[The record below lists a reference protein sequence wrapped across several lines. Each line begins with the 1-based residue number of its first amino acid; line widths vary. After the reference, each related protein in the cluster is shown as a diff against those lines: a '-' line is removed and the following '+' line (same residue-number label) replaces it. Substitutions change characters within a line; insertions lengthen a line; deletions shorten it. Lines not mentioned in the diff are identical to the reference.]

1 MVSMMMKMRVFTF
14 RERRRKKENSCIFA
28 EDEYRNM
35 RSRIYRGWMEDVFFD
50 CFISFI
56 CV

>member
-35 RSRIYRGWMEDVFFD
+35 RSRIYRGWMKDVFFD